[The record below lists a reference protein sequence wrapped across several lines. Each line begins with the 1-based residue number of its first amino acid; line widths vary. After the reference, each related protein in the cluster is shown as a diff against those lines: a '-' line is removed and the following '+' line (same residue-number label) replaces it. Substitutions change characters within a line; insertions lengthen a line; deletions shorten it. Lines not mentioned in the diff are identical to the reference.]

1 MSVEKFISLEKAQL
15 AALTSQLDDLGD
27 LLKQSKGDLALLLAS
42 TAPPPIGT
50 AADVVS
56 LGVSIGRGDWGG
68 AFWDVIG
75 LVPVVGDGVKG
86 AVKGTKLAKKI
97 ADITAQIAK
106 ARKKIDNR
114 TKNIRKNAQKKCDKL
129 LGNTKKRKSDKDAAT
144 NGCTTNC
151 GGRNK
156 TLKKGEVDEYGN
168 LKKKTGD
175 GTIHRDHQPSKAA
188 LLKRAEKLK
197 GSPLT
202 KGEIKR
208 INKEAT
214 AVNVPEDI
222 HRAGPTYGGK
232 NKDLIEPDSNDLA
245 GATKRDS
252 DAMVD
257 NAKSM
262 DTENVNVYEDAAD
275 NITKKDNAEYDDWL
289 LDRLDE

>member
-144 NGCTTNC
+144 NGCTSNFTNC
-151 GGRNK
+151 
-156 TLKKGEVDEYGN
+156 
-168 LKKKTGD
+168 
-175 GTIHRDHQPSKAA
+175 PC
-188 LLKRAEKLK
+188 
-197 GSPLT
+197 
-202 KGEIKR
+202 
-208 INKEAT
+208 
-214 AVNVPEDI
+214 
-222 HRAGPTYGGK
+222 
-232 NKDLIEPDSNDLA
+232 
-245 GATKRDS
+245 KRDLQ
-252 DAMVD
+252 
-257 NAKSM
+257 
-262 DTENVNVYEDAAD
+262 
-275 NITKKDNAEYDDWL
+275 I
-289 LDRLDE
+289 